1 MQLEKNKAALY
12 LEANSFVAMSLNETG
27 DAGEFIERVKL
38 KINELKEYKND
49 FIEGVI
55 LHINKEKA
63 WHDSLCVYEKCS
75 VKDYFE
81 TCLAG
86 LSLLSE

>member
-1 MQLEKNKAALY
+1 MQLAKRKGALY
-12 LEANSFVAMSLNETG
+12 LEANSFVALSLNETG
-27 DAGEFIERVKL
+27 DAGEFIESVKL
-38 KINELKEYKND
+38 KINELKEYKKE

-55 LHINKEKA
+55 LHLNKEKA
-63 WHDSLCVYEKCS
+63 WHDNLCVYEKCS

-81 TCLAG
+81 TCLAE